1 MSVFAPS
8 ALSSASSSQAP
19 PTSSLSS
26 FLTSTSVPSAP
37 PPSQSYVQLCK
48 VVLQRRLRNLFG
60 LTAVAT
66 GVALYLAIFDPRE
79 LPGSLFNVVPLLL
92 FAPIA
97 FLGTLPVLVLR
108 KQTITT
114 SRPPL
119 PTLFSKL
126 SSIRKRSLALPVF
139 FAYLLAAL
147 ILHFAYIWAASWTS
161 RDARL
166 GWLFFHQG
174 RDAWQVNER
183 RLLLAIFHAV
193 LAAWATVQHIV
204 EDRAQVEFDDDATL
218 TIPARLAS
226 TGRKRCSSAFQ
237 SATSATFTFWSA
249 YVLLRRPVLRFF
261 LAHVLPTWSRP
272 YMYAMMRHSGAYSLT
287 LATRAFASA
296 LLFFLAWEA
305 AHVCFDVYATHPML
319 VSQFAP
325 NPNQALL
332 SGLRASDPYYQ
343 HFAFL
348 ELSLLT
354 LTNPSRRQAIFKDVK
369 PGSAA
374 GGAWAEISREC
385 LLLIGKELQRAK
397 GRSSTASSGAGAST
411 SSAPV
416 ARDEQSSPN
425 RAPVKSGDVFVPSK
439 PSLFDKLASAAIN
452 SSSQAL
458 GSSPALQGASRAIT
472 STSQGPAAQEAKQA
486 VSTALTSA
494 STAVSRVPSIL
505 QSAHLISA
513 STAQSVTDAAK
524 TAPPPDMV
532 AEVVGV
538 EQKVAKL
545 VPAVARGK
553 VFEVSMEYRV
563 RNRVPRRQETVCAIQ
578 ALSNLICASLTEDPY
593 GVAQRDIP
601 KVLEAFVRYLAIL
614 DSVAAEMQSAAEQVV
629 GGREEQE
636 RARRVVEREIGE
648 VQDALRN
655 GAKAI
660 LTEFAEYLGSFRF
673 PTKVASQLQLLVD
686 YGGN

>member
-8 ALSSASSSQAP
+8 GLSSASSNQAP

-26 FLTSTSVPSAP
+26 FLASTSVPSAP

-79 LPGSLFNVVPLLL
+79 LPGCLFNVVPLLL
-92 FAPIA
+92 FAPVA
-97 FLGTLPVLVLR
+97 FLGTLPVLILR

-126 SSIRKRSLALPVF
+126 SSIRKRTLALPVVL
-139 FAYLLAAL
+139 AYLLAAS

-183 RLLLAIFHAV
+183 RLMLAILHIV
-193 LAAWATVQHIV
+193 LAVWATVQHVV

-218 TIPARLAS
+218 IIPARFAS
-226 TGRKRCSSAFQ
+226 KGRKRGLSAFQ
-237 SATSATFTFWSA
+237 SAASATFTFWSA
-249 YVLLRRPVLRFF
+249 YVLFRRPVLRLL

-272 YMYAMMRHSGAYSLT
+272 YMYTMMRHSGAYSLT

-305 AHVCFDVYATHPML
+305 AHICFEVYATHPML

-354 LTNPSRRQAIFKDVK
+354 LSNPSRRQAIFKDVK
-369 PGSAA
+369 PGSAT

-385 LLLIGKELQRAK
+385 LLLIGRELQRAK
-397 GRSSTASSGAGAST
+397 GRSSSAPSGAGATMSRTPVGAEEQT
-411 SSAPV
+411 SP
-416 ARDEQSSPN
+416 D
-425 RAPVKSGDVFVPSK
+425 RAPVKSGDVFMPTR
-439 PSLFDKLASAAIN
+439 PSLFDKLASTAIN

-458 GSSPALQGASRAIT
+458 GSSPAVQGASRAIT

-486 VSTALTSA
+486 ISTALT
-494 STAVSRVPSIL
+494 TAVSRVPSIL

-513 STAQSVTDAAK
+513 STAQSVTNAVK

-532 AEVVGV
+532 AEVVGI
-538 EQKVAKL
+538 EQKDAKL
-545 VPAVARGK
+545 VPSVARGK

-563 RNRVPRRQETVCAIQ
+563 RNRLPRRQETVS
-578 ALSNLICASLTEDPY
+578 LSNLVCASLSEDPY
-593 GVAQRDIP
+593 GVAQCDIP
-601 KVLEAFVRYLAIL
+601 KVLEAFVRYLVIL
-614 DSVAAEMQSAAEQVV
+614 DSVATDMQSAAEQVV

-636 RARRVVEREIGE
+636 RARAVVEREIGG
-648 VQDALRN
+648 VQDALRS

-673 PTKVASQLQLLVD
+673 PTRVASQLQLLVD
-686 YGGN
+686 YGAN